1 MLSVIIV
8 SKVGSIS
15 VSISST
21 VVLASTSYPYSTV
34 VIISAVISPKIPS
47 SVEQA
52 ASVGARLGMSDGIE
66 LGATEDS
73 MVGPEVGDL
82 DGRKEGNDEGESV
95 SVSKLKCSGKEA
107 VIGVKASHRSIPDG
121 DSVGTSVG
129 VVVMIFISG
138 DSTSFSHGLES

>member
-52 ASVGARLGMSDGIE
+52 ASVGARLGTSDGIE

-82 DGRKEGNDEGESV
+82 DGRKEGKDEGESV
-95 SVSKLKCSGKEA
+95 SVSKLKCSGNVA
-107 VIGVKASHRSIPDG
+107 VIGVQATKS
-121 DSVGTSVG
+121 
-129 VVVMIFISG
+129 
-138 DSTSFSHGLES
+138 